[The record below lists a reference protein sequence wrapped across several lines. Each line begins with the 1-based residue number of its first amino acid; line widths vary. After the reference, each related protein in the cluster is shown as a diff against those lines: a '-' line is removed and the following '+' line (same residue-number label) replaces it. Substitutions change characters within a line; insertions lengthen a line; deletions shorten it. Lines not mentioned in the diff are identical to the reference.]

1 MPRGPKGERR
11 PADPMQ
17 RAVMIGRIAT
27 GQIKDKLPGP
37 QRRGGLARAEKNTG
51 SHTVGVEGRSR
62 GPGGG
67 SAPVT
72 KKTMAGVEPA
82 TT

>member
-1 MPRGPKGERR
+1 
-11 PADPMQ
+11 MQ
-17 RAVMIGRIAT
+17 NAVRVGRIAT
-27 GQIKDKLPGP
+27 KQEPNDREGP
-37 QRRGGLARAEKNTG
+37 TLLSEIIAS
-51 SHTVGVEGRSR
+51 SHDVGVEAGSP

-67 SAPVT
+67 SAPV

>member
-1 MPRGPKGERR
+1 MPRGHD
-11 PADPMQ
+11 AMQ
-17 RAVMIGRIAT
+17 RAVRVLQIAT
-27 GQIKDKLPGP
+27 RDSERPEADKPTL
-37 QRRGGLARAEKNTG
+37 LSEMITG
-51 SHTVGVEGRSR
+51 SLEEGVECRSR